1 MELPLSLAI
10 LNDPAP
16 DAVVAR
22 LRTPSQ
28 EWVEACTG
36 EPGTFFPVIDIDN
49 GGYQGKG
56 GVVGWT
62 AEPAEIFAGHYGKDD
77 VIPASCGCIGV
88 YGSEYHLM
96 EMPTGEISVY
106 DPNGWDSAS
115 GMASAHEFA
124 SAAHAGAAIA
134 LLAAVVKELDRL
146 DDLEDEE
153 VRDESLEAALQ
164 EFGDF
169 VQALPRDLDGAHF
182 WEAATESLVDHYEP

>member
-1 MELPLSLAI
+1 MAENLTTFVRLVTAWAALRLHFPMVLVDRGPSESVGMELSLSLAI
-10 LNDPAP
+10 LNDPTP

-36 EPGTFFPVIDIDN
+36 EPGTFFPVIDIDS

-56 GVVGWT
+56 GAVGWSP
-62 AEPAEIFAGHYGKDD
+62 EPAEIFAGHYGKDD
-77 VIPASCGCIGV
+77 VIPASCNCIGV
-88 YGSEYHLM
+88 CGSEYHLM

-124 SAAHAGAAIA
+124 SAA
-134 LLAAVVKELDRL
+134 R
-146 DDLEDEE
+146 
-153 VRDESLEAALQ
+153 
-164 EFGDF
+164 
-169 VQALPRDLDGAHF
+169 
-182 WEAATESLVDHYEP
+182 